1 MTYKTKSCPHCGK
14 TYAWMETGRHFGSP
28 FRNCASCK
36 NSFIDKD
43 YIELACMPRG
53 YGRQR
58 KVTSFSITSPILGLI
73 FIALGVYQTARGD
86 SGGMDILFI
95 AFGALFVFGGGYF
108 IAKDISTHSERC
120 KQLDRE
126 LRDSRKRLS
135 DPFYA
140 QSLVKIGVSVP
151 PEFLQKKQSPHSC
164 EPHYWMES
172 ANGMTVRV
180 PESKLDTWQK
190 AQEGQEQ
197 QLTEEQKRMIKD
209 KIIRE
214 IYGPKPEN
222 K

>member
-95 AFGALFVFGGGYF
+95 AFGALFVL
-108 IAKDISTHSERC
+108 AADILSPKISQLIPNDVNSSTESFEI
-120 KQLDRE
+120 LA
-126 LRDSRKRLS
+126 RDFRILS
-135 DPFYA
+135 MPN
-140 QSLVKIGVSVP
+140 L
-151 PEFLQKKQSPHSC
+151 
-164 EPHYWMES
+164 W
-172 ANGMTVRV
+172 
-180 PESKLDTWQK
+180 SKLVFRFHRSFC
-190 AQEGQEQ
+190 
-197 QLTEEQKRMIKD
+197 KRSSRPILVSL
-209 KIIRE
+209 II
-214 IYGPKPEN
+214 GWNLPMV
-222 K
+222 